1 MAKTIA
7 DLFENRTAAYEAV
20 QDLVAHGFA
29 HDHISVMA
37 PDTARSEAHVTTD
50 DGPSGLA
57 QGVGMGAAVGGIGG
71 LVIGVTALTV
81 PGVGPVL
88 AAGPLAVALLGAGV
102 GATAG
107 GLIGAL
113 TDDLGLP
120 AEHAQYY
127 DEGLRRGGVLVTVA
141 TTDAHAEEAASV
153 LSLHHPIDLSRWAEE
168 WHRGVSPAAPSRGPE
183 DNA

>member
-7 DLFENRTAAYEAV
+7 ALFENRTAAYDAV
-20 QDLVAHGFA
+20 EDLVAHGFA
-29 HDHISVMA
+29 RDDISVMA
-37 PDTARSEAHVTTD
+37 PDNTPSEVHGTPD
-50 DGPSGLA
+50 DGLSGLA

-71 LVIGVTALTV
+71 LVIGLTAMTV

-102 GATAG
+102 GTTAG

-120 AEHAQYY
+120 AEHAHYY
-127 DEGLRRGGVLVTVA
+127 GEGIRRGGVLVTVA
-141 TTDAHAEEAASV
+141 TTDERAEEPAAI
-153 LSLHHPIDLSRWAEE
+153 LSLHHPIDLSKWAEE
-168 WHRGVSPAAPSRGPE
+168 
-183 DNA
+183 